1 MTTTTT
7 PLHEIIVQQRDG
19 LWVFDDRTRDIVG
32 EPFVDGMDDILDLLS
47 GLPRKFEST
56 GQITMTFS
64 DRPAPTLT
72 HELSRESEFHG
83 GYYYRLKDTDSIG
96 WLCPVTLQY
105 FDSFP
110 ASLFVRIEV
119 IRRAA

>member
-1 MTTTTT
+1 MTSSPA
-7 PLHEIIVQQRDG
+7 PLQKITVQQRDG
-19 LWVFDDRTRDIVG
+19 LWVFDDPSRDIVG

-64 DRPAPTLT
+64 DRPAPVLT

-83 GYYYRLKDTDSIG
+83 GYYYRLKNTDSIG